1 MNPLHTEMLARDRIA
16 QVRRDTRVFAATP
29 EPKPLPPLRWPL
41 LWASLRLVGIRRE
54 SAHPGSIR

>member
-16 QVRRDTRVFAATP
+16 QVRRDTRTYTATP

-41 LWASLRLVGIRRE
+41 LWAFRLVGIRRE
-54 SAHPGSIR
+54 SAHHGSIR